1 MAIRACNN
9 PPITSSILS
18 REITKLLMERAKA
31 VVADIL
37 QKRKA
42 DAADLLVTLSTGKGE
57 EEGSKRKR
65 HAVSHDSTVNNISPL
80 PNEMYGDE
88 YDSSAASPYPQP
100 RFSAPYLKGKP
111 TQFEGKVKERITA
124 LLALS
129 NSPSPAPVPK
139 TAVVFRTRRTNLQT
153 NTQ

>member
-1 MAIRACNN
+1 MN
-9 PPITSSILS
+9 
-18 REITKLLMERAKA
+18 K
-31 VVADIL
+31 V
-37 QKRKA
+37 
-42 DAADLLVTLSTGKGE
+42 
-57 EEGSKRKR
+57 
-65 HAVSHDSTVNNISPL
+65 SPL
-80 PNEMYGDE
+80 PNETHGNK
-88 YDSSAASPYPQP
+88 YDSSAAPPFSQP
-100 RFSAPYLKGKP
+100 HFSAPYLKGKP